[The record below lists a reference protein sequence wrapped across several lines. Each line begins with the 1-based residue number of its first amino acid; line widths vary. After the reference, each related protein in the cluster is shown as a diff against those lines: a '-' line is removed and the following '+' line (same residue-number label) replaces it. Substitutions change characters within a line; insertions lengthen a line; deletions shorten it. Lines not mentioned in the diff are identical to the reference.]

1 MQLRPGH
8 AVTRGAALVGAAV
21 LTLTV
26 ALGAQS
32 AAPVADAAM
41 SGELAAVK
49 TLLQQGRDV
58 NAAQGDGMT
67 ALHWAAM
74 KNDAELAQML
84 VYAGANVKA
93 TTRLGG
99 NTPLVIAARNG
110 NAPVVEVLLKAGA
123 DANWRPRPARR
134 RSCSPPRQAASRP

>member
-1 MQLRPGH
+1 MQLRSDS
-8 AVTRGAALVGAAV
+8 AVTRGAGRRAGAAV
-21 LTLTV
+21 L
-26 ALGAQS
+26 ALGRGARRAVGG
-32 AAPVADAAM
+32 AAWPTPPCRATARRC
-41 SGELAAVK
+41 K

-110 NAPVVEVLLKAGA
+110 NAAGGGGA
-123 DANWRPRPARR
+123 AQGRRRREGRRPPPARR
-134 RSCSPPRQAASRP
+134 R